1 MKRRGDDRK
10 HVARV
15 LAIGV
20 ECDMALLTV
29 DEPEFWEGVQPV
41 RFGPLPRLH
50 VRVWALRLGPV
61 KHHCKAGQHAVWEV
75 VPVLGGQ
82 RGKGE
87 GAAALVASFMLDA

>member
-1 MKRRGDDRK
+1 MVHVGTRPANVAGQCFTIIWQPWDWHGWEPQGCAQVRVKRRGDDRK

-41 RFGPLPRLH
+41 GFGPLPRLH
-50 VRVWALRLGPV
+50 VRLWGLGL
-61 KHHCKAGQHAVWEV
+61 AV
-75 VPVLGGQ
+75 
-82 RGKGE
+82 
-87 GAAALVASFMLDA
+87 